1 MKIKI
6 IKTRGCVD
14 TILAEGCTNIAI
26 DCYADGNLRV
36 MQSGAN
42 AWKELYRAKYSSKA
56 YARKKAILLL
66 PIYVKDMISW

>member
-1 MKIKI
+1 MTIKV

-14 TILAEGCTNIAI
+14 TILAEGCTNISI
-26 DCYADGNLRV
+26 DCHVDGTLSV

-42 AWKELYRAKYSSKA
+42 AWKELYRTKYSSKA

-66 PIYVKDMISW
+66 PIYVKDM